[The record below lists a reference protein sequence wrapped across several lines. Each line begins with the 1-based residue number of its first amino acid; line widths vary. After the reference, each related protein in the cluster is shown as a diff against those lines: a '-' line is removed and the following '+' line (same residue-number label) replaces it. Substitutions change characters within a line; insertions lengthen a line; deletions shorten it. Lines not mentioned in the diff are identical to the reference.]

1 MCIVESIILSEKFIF
16 KIKNQARY
24 AEMNRKQKE
33 RMEKEKLQDQE
44 DSKKA
49 SHNNDLGRF
58 QFPFR

>member
-1 MCIVESIILSEKFIF
+1 M
-16 KIKNQARY
+16 KNQARY

-49 SHNNDLGRF
+49 SQNNDLGMYKI
-58 QFPFR
+58 PFR

>member
-1 MCIVESIILSEKFIF
+1 M
-16 KIKNQARY
+16 KNQARY

-49 SHNNDLGRF
+49 SQNNDLGRYKF
-58 QFPFR
+58 TYR